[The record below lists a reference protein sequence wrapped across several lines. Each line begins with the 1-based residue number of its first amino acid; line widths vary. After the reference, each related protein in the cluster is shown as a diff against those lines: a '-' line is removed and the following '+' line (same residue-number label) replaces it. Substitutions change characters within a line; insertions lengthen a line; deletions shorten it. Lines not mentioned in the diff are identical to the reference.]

1 MSTIPQNDELL
12 KNLFELI
19 GNQHE
24 LAEQQRVYERVELLL
39 LSELFVFGR
48 HTVTQLLMGLG
59 LNEQDW
65 SAWYRLFS
73 EERFKYEKASE
84 GLLKASLQ
92 YVKADEVYVVAGD
105 ATQTPRSSGKMEG
118 AGWLRN
124 MRTPPFMVGIHTAQ
138 RWFNG
143 SWFIPQENG
152 YSRAVPLRWMPA
164 FTEKSQ
170 PKTVAPLKEWEASV
184 QFLEWLQAQFEQ
196 YGRPEQAILFVGD
209 GHYDNLKL
217 WQQLPDGVTM
227 LARSAK
233 NRVLYHLPDAT
244 MHGNRKYGERAAS
257 PQQVWQTNKRWQH
270 IDIAVRGCPRHLDVC
285 VRGVFVRKGAPHTP
299 LFLIVV
305 RGKKRKNKYG
315 RTYRR
320 QPLPFLVNAIQDDN
334 GNWLLPLPL
343 ETLLFWAWQRW
354 EVEVCHRELKTTFGL
369 GHKQCFNPHAAVLSV
384 QWSAWV
390 YALLLLA
397 GYKTFGLARA
407 PDVPTRWWRGSGRW
421 SFATLLRSFRA
432 ALWGQ
437 HHFRPILTPTPDDWV
452 RKRDFLDALKN
463 SVYASMRS

>member
-1 MSTIPQNDELL
+1 MSTIAQNEELL

-19 GNQHE
+19 GRQRDI
-24 LAEQQRVYERVELLL
+24 AEQQRVYERLELLMM
-39 LSELFVFGR
+39 SELFVFGR

-73 EERFKYEKASE
+73 EERFQYEKASE
-84 GLLKASLQ
+84 GILQESLQ
-92 YVKADEVYVVAGD
+92 VVKADEVYVVAGD
-105 ATQTPRSSGKMEG
+105 ATQTARSSRKMEG

-124 MRTPPFMVGIHTAQ
+124 LRTPPFMVGIHAAQ

-143 SWFIPQENG
+143 SWLIPEENG

-164 FTEKSQ
+164 FTEKSE
-170 PKTVAPLKEWEASV
+170 PKTVEALKEWQACV
-184 QFLEWLQAQFEQ
+184 QFLEWLKAQLEQ
-196 YGRPEQAILFVGD
+196 QQRAGQPILLVGD
-209 GHYDNLKL
+209 GHYDNLEL
-217 WQQLPDGVTM
+217 WQALPSGVTM

-233 NRVLYHLPDAT
+233 NRVLYHPPAAS
-244 MHGNRKYGERAAS
+244 MHGNRKYGERAAT
-257 PQQVWQTNKRWQH
+257 PQEIWQTNKRWQRLQ
-270 IDIAVRGCPRHLDVC
+270 IDVRGRTRHLEVC
-285 VRGVFVRKGAPHTP
+285 VRGVFLRKGAPDTP

-305 RGKKRKNKYG
+305 RGKQRQNKFG

-320 QPLPFLVNAIQDDN
+320 QPLPFLVNAVQNAQGEWI
-334 GNWLLPLPL
+334 LPLPL

-369 GHKQCFNPHAAVLSV
+369 GHKQCFHPKAAILSV

-437 HHFRPILTPTPDDWV
+437 HHFRPILTPTPHDWV
-452 RKRDFLDALKN
+452 RKYDFLDALKN
-463 SVYASMRS
+463 AVYASMRS

>member
-19 GNQHE
+19 EKQTDIAGQK
-24 LAEQQRVYERVELLL
+24 RVYERLELLM

-48 HTVTQLLMGLG
+48 HTVTQLLMSLG
-59 LNEQDW
+59 LNEEDW

-73 EERFKYEKASE
+73 EERFKYEQASE
-84 GLLKASLQ
+84 GLFKESVQ
-92 YVKADEVYVVAGD
+92 YVAPDEVYVVAGD
-105 ATQTPRSSGKMEG
+105 ATQTPRSSCKIEG
-118 AGWLRN
+118 SGWLRN
-124 MRTPPFMVGIHTAQ
+124 MRTPPFMVGIHAAQ

-143 SWFIPQENG
+143 SWLIPAENG

-170 PKTVAPLKEWEASV
+170 PKTVAPLKEWQASV
-184 QFLEWLQAQFEQ
+184 QFLRWLQTQFERHE
-196 YGRPEQAILFVGD
+196 RPKQPILFVGD

-217 WQQLPDGVTM
+217 WQQLPNGVTM

-244 MHGNRKYGERAAS
+244 MHGNRKYGERAES

-270 IDIAVRGCPRHLDVC
+270 INIEVRGRTRHLQVC
-285 VRGVFVRKGAPHTP
+285 VRGVFVRKGAPNTP

-315 RTYRR
+315 RYYRR
-320 QPLPFLVNAIQDDN
+320 QPLPFLVNAIQDAN
-334 GNWLLPLPL
+334 GNWILPLPL

-369 GHKQCFNPHAAVLSV
+369 GHKQCFNPHSAILSV

-390 YALLLLA
+390 YSLLLLA

-432 ALWGQ
+432 TLWGQ
-437 HHFRPILTPTPDDWV
+437 HQFRPIFTTTPHDWV
-452 RKRDFLDALKN
+452 EKLGFLTALKN